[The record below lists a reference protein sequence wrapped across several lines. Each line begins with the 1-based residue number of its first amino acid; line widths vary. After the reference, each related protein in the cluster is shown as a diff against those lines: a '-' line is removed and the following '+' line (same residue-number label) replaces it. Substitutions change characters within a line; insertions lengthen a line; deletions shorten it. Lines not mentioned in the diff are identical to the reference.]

1 MIQIDLPTLVKRLNL
16 FSRQALE
23 MAASE
28 CMSQQA
34 AEITVSHVL
43 IQMLA
48 MPRSD
53 LRVITRQGDIGMEE
67 LRQALTVENYT
78 TARSADS
85 YPAFSP
91 MLVEWLK
98 EGWLLASAEMQ
109 HSELRGGVLLL
120 ALLHSP
126 LRYIPPAAAQLLTG
140 INRDRLQQDFVQWTQ
155 ESAESVVP
163 DADCKGAGALTDV
176 ADSLLARYAKNMT
189 EDARNDRLD
198 PVLCRDHEID
208 LMIDILCR
216 RRKNNPVVVGEAG
229 VGKSALIEGLA
240 LRIVAGQVPDKLKN
254 TDIMTLDLGALQAG
268 ASVKGEFEK
277 RFKGLMAE
285 VISSPVPVILFIDEA
300 HTLIG
305 AGNQQG
311 GLDISNLLKPAL
323 ARGELKTIAATTWS
337 EYKKYF
343 EKDAALSRR
352 FQLVKVSEPNAA
364 EATIILRGLS
374 AVYEQS
380 HGVLIDDDAL
390 QAAATLSE
398 RYLSGRQLPDKA
410 IDVLDTAC
418 ARVAINLSSPP
429 KQISALTTL
438 SHQQE
443 AEIRQL
449 ERELRI
455 GLRTNTSRMTE
466 VLVQYDETLTALDE
480 LEAAWHQQQTLVQEI
495 IALRQQLLG
504 MAEDDAASLP
514 HVDAVEDTPPESEQ
528 DNTGAKLADEAGS
541 EQPEE
546 TAETVSPV
554 QRLAQ
559 LTAELDALHNDRLLV
574 SPHVDKKQIAAVIAE
589 WTGVPLNRLSQNE
602 MSVITDLPVWL
613 GDTIKGQDLAIA
625 SLHKHLLT
633 ARADLRR
640 PGRPLGAFL
649 LAGPSGVGKTET
661 VLQLAELLYGGRQY
675 LTTINMSE
683 FQEKHTVSRLIGSPP
698 GYVGYGEG
706 GVLTEAIRQKP
717 YSVVLLD
724 EVEKAHPDVL
734 NLFYQAFDKGE
745 MADGEGRLIDCKNI
759 VFFLTSNLGYQV
771 IVEHADDPETMQEVL
786 YPVLAD
792 FFKPAL
798 LARMEVVPYQ
808 SLKTRALGVLPADL
822 NLRDQVGPTFDQ
834 VFTSADDNKLVVPQF
849 LTRYGLQSYFVKQ
862 RDELVELTAMDSW
875 VLNLTR
881 SVKYSDADRAEI
893 QRQLTEQYISDYTA
907 TWRAGMDNLNIRNFE
922 SIGQLTGALE
932 QVISGDLPLQR
943 ALTVLR
949 DNTQPGVF
957 SEKLSAKEREEA
969 LAEPDYQLLTR
980 LGHEFAPE
988 NSTLAVQKDKES
1000 TMQAVYQQLTELHRY
1015 LLAIQNAPVP
1025 GKSAL
1030 KAVQL
1035 RLDQNSSDPIFAT
1048 RQMAKT
1054 LPAPLNR
1061 WVGRLADQAWHVVMV
1076 EAVHYMEVD
1085 WRDSVV
1091 KPFNEQLANNYP
1103 FNPRSAQDASLDAFE
1118 RFFKPDGI
1126 LDTFYQQNL
1135 KLFIDNDLS
1144 LEDGDNSVIIREDI
1158 IAQLKTA
1165 QKIRDIFFSKQ
1176 NGLGTSFAVETV
1188 SLSGNKRRSVL
1199 NLDGQLVDYS
1209 QGRNYTAHLVWP
1221 NNMREGNESKLTL
1234 VGANGGAPRSISF
1247 SGPWAQ
1253 FRLFGAG
1260 QLTGVQ
1266 DGNFTV
1272 RFSVDGGAMTYR
1284 VHIRCSSNCYRLTT
1298 PLRAQQRCG
1307 WPHLNSKTMSAG
1319 CNNFLIP
1326 PRYSRWKPGCR

>member
-1 MIQIDLPTLVKRLNL
+1 MIQIDLATLVKRLAP
-16 FSRQALE
+16 FAKQALE
-23 MAASE
+23 AAASE

-48 MPRSD
+48 TPRSD
-53 LRVITRQGDIGMEE
+53 FRVIAERAEIGADD
-67 LRQALTVENYT
+67 LRQALTVENYA
-78 TARSADS
+78 TARSSDS
-85 YPAFSP
+85 YPSFSP

-98 EGWLLASAEMQ
+98 EAWLLASAEMQ
-109 HSELRGGVLLL
+109 QTELRGGVLLL

-126 LRYIPPAAAQLLTG
+126 LRYLPPAAARLLTA
-140 INRDRLQQDFVQWTQ
+140 INRDLLRQDFAGWTK
-155 ESAESVVP
+155 ESAESVILN
-163 DADCKGAGALTDV
+163 ADGQAASAI
-176 ADSLLARYAKNMT
+176 ADTGDTLLARYAKNMT
-189 EDARNDRLD
+189 DDARQGRLD
-198 PVLCRDHEID
+198 PVLCRDNEID

-240 LRIVAGQVPDKLKN
+240 LRIIAGQVPDKLRD

-285 VISSPVPVILFIDEA
+285 VIQSPKPVILFIDEA

-380 HGVLIDDDAL
+380 HGVLIDDEAL

-429 KQISALTTL
+429 RQISALTTL
-438 SHQQE
+438 RQQCE

-449 ERELRI
+449 EREIRI
-455 GLRTNTSRMTE
+455 GLRSDTTRLTE
-466 VLVQYDETLTALDE
+466 VIVQYDETLSELDA
-480 LEAAWHQQQTLVQEI
+480 LEAAWRQQQTLVQEI
-495 IALRQQLLG
+495 IALRKGLLDETDATG
-504 MAEDDAASLP
+504 NDETATPETEAVGSDDESVTA
-514 HVDAVEDTPPESEQ
+514 PPEAE
-528 DNTGAKLADEAGS
+528 
-541 EQPEE
+541 PEM
-546 TAETVSPV
+546 SPAA
-554 QRLAQ
+554 RLAQ
-559 LTAELDALHNDRLLV
+559 LTAELDALHHTQLLV
-574 SPHVDKKQIAAVIAE
+574 SPHVDKKQIASVIAE

-602 MSVITDLPVWL
+602 MSVITDLPQWL
-613 GDTIKGQDLAIA
+613 GDTIKGQALAIKH
-625 SLHKHLLT
+625 LHKHLLT

-745 MADGEGRLIDCKNI
+745 MADGEGRLIDCKNV

-771 IVEHADDPETMQEVL
+771 IVEHADNPEAMQEAL

-798 LARMEVVPYQ
+798 LARMEVVPYLPLSRETLAVIIAGKLARLDNVLRARFGAEVVIEPEVTDEIMQ
-808 SLKTRALGVLPADL
+808 RVTRAENGARMLESVIDGEMLPPLSLLLLQKMAANIAIARITLGVANGAFTADVE
-822 NLRDQVGPTFDQ
+822 DMP
-834 VFTSADDNKLVVPQF
+834 
-849 LTRYGLQSYFVKQ
+849 
-862 RDELVELTAMDSW
+862 DE
-875 VLNLTR
+875 
-881 SVKYSDADRAEI
+881 
-893 QRQLTEQYISDYTA
+893 
-907 TWRAGMDNLNIRNFE
+907 
-922 SIGQLTGALE
+922 
-932 QVISGDLPLQR
+932 
-943 ALTVLR
+943 
-949 DNTQPGVF
+949 NTQPV
-957 SEKLSAKEREEA
+957 
-969 LAEPDYQLLTR
+969 
-980 LGHEFAPE
+980 
-988 NSTLAVQKDKES
+988 
-1000 TMQAVYQQLTELHRY
+1000 TETE
-1015 LLAIQNAPVP
+1015 
-1025 GKSAL
+1025 
-1030 KAVQL
+1030 
-1035 RLDQNSSDPIFAT
+1035 D
-1048 RQMAKT
+1048 
-1054 LPAPLNR
+1054 
-1061 WVGRLADQAWHVVMV
+1061 
-1076 EAVHYMEVD
+1076 EAV
-1085 WRDSVV
+1085 
-1091 KPFNEQLANNYP
+1091 L
-1103 FNPRSAQDASLDAFE
+1103 
-1118 RFFKPDGI
+1118 
-1126 LDTFYQQNL
+1126 
-1135 KLFIDNDLS
+1135 
-1144 LEDGDNSVIIREDI
+1144 
-1158 IAQLKTA
+1158 
-1165 QKIRDIFFSKQ
+1165 
-1176 NGLGTSFAVETV
+1176 
-1188 SLSGNKRRSVL
+1188 
-1199 NLDGQLVDYS
+1199 
-1209 QGRNYTAHLVWP
+1209 
-1221 NNMREGNESKLTL
+1221 
-1234 VGANGGAPRSISF
+1234 
-1247 SGPWAQ
+1247 
-1253 FRLFGAG
+1253 
-1260 QLTGVQ
+1260 
-1266 DGNFTV
+1266 
-1272 RFSVDGGAMTYR
+1272 
-1284 VHIRCSSNCYRLTT
+1284 
-1298 PLRAQQRCG
+1298 
-1307 WPHLNSKTMSAG
+1307 
-1319 CNNFLIP
+1319 
-1326 PRYSRWKPGCR
+1326 

>member
-1 MIQIDLPTLVKRLNL
+1 MIQINLASLVKHLNL

-23 MAASE
+23 AAAAE

-34 AEITVSHVL
+34 TEITVAHVL
-43 IQMLA
+43 LQMLA
-48 MPRSD
+48 SVRSD
-53 LRVITRQGDIGMEE
+53 VRVIVERAEIDTNE
-67 LRQALTVENYT
+67 LRRALTVENYA
-78 TARSADS
+78 TARTVDS
-85 YPAFSP
+85 YPAFSL

-109 HSELRGGVLLL
+109 HSELRGGVMLL

-126 LRYIPPAAAQLLTG
+126 LRYVPPAAARQLTG
-140 INRDRLQQDFVQWTQ
+140 INRDRLQQDFAQWTR
-155 ESAESVVP
+155 ESAETAMQNADGQSVSTA
-163 DADCKGAGALTDV
+163 ADTGDG
-176 ADSLLARYAKNMT
+176 LLSRYTKNMT
-189 EDARNDRLD
+189 ADAHNGRLD

-285 VISSPVPVILFIDEA
+285 VIQSPKPVILFIDEA

-352 FQLVKVSEPNAA
+352 FQLVKVSEPNAV

-380 HGVLIDDDAL
+380 HGVLIDDEAL
-390 QAAATLSE
+390 QAAATLSD

-438 SHQQE
+438 SHQYE

-449 ERELRI
+449 EREIRI
-455 GLRTNTSRMTE
+455 GLRTDTSRMTE
-466 VLVQYDETLTALDE
+466 VLVQYDETLAELDE
-480 LEAAWHQQQTLVQEI
+480 LEAAWHQQQVLVQEI
-495 IALRQQLLG
+495 IALRRQLLG
-504 MAEDDAASLP
+504 GMERNVDSLPDADIVQSDDA
-514 HVDAVEDTPPESEQ
+514 ES
-528 DNTGAKLADEAGS
+528 TL
-541 EQPEE
+541 PEE
-546 TAETVSPV
+546 NVDTVLPADAVSPV
-554 QRLAQ
+554 ERLAQ
-559 LTAELDALHNDRLLV
+559 LTGELDTLHNTQLLV

-602 MSVITDLPVWL
+602 MSVITDLPTWL
-613 GDTIKGQDLAIA
+613 GDTIKGQELAIA

-771 IVEHADDPETMQEVL
+771 IVEHADDPDTMQEVL

-798 LARMEVVPYQ
+798 LARMEVVPYLPL
-808 SLKTRALGVLPADL
+808 SKETLATIIAGKLARLDNVLRSRFGAEVVIEPEVTDEIMSRVTRAENGARMLESVIDGDMLPPL
-822 NLRDQVGPTFDQ
+822 SL
-834 VFTSADDNKLVVPQF
+834 L
-849 LTRYGLQSYFVKQ
+849 LLQKMAAN
-862 RDELVELTAMDSW
+862 TAIA
-875 VLNLTR
+875 R
-881 SVKYSDADRAEI
+881 I
-893 QRQLTEQYISDYTA
+893 C
-907 TWRAGMDNLNIRNFE
+907 
-922 SIGQLTGALE
+922 
-932 QVISGDLPLQR
+932 
-943 ALTVLR
+943 
-949 DNTQPGVF
+949 
-957 SEKLSAKEREEA
+957 LSAADGAFTADVEDA
-969 LAEPDYQLLTR
+969 LPDDT
-980 LGHEFAPE
+980 
-988 NSTLAVQKDKES
+988 
-1000 TMQAVYQQLTELHRY
+1000 
-1015 LLAIQNAPVP
+1015 
-1025 GKSAL
+1025 
-1030 KAVQL
+1030 
-1035 RLDQNSSDPIFAT
+1035 AT
-1048 RQMAKT
+1048 RQT
-1054 LPAPLNR
+1054 
-1061 WVGRLADQAWHVVMV
+1061 VG
-1076 EAVHYMEVD
+1076 
-1085 WRDSVV
+1085 
-1091 KPFNEQLANNYP
+1091 
-1103 FNPRSAQDASLDAFE
+1103 
-1118 RFFKPDGI
+1118 
-1126 LDTFYQQNL
+1126 
-1135 KLFIDNDLS
+1135 
-1144 LEDGDNSVIIREDI
+1144 
-1158 IAQLKTA
+1158 
-1165 QKIRDIFFSKQ
+1165 
-1176 NGLGTSFAVETV
+1176 ETV
-1188 SLSGNKRRSVL
+1188 L
-1199 NLDGQLVDYS
+1199 
-1209 QGRNYTAHLVWP
+1209 
-1221 NNMREGNESKLTL
+1221 
-1234 VGANGGAPRSISF
+1234 
-1247 SGPWAQ
+1247 
-1253 FRLFGAG
+1253 
-1260 QLTGVQ
+1260 
-1266 DGNFTV
+1266 
-1272 RFSVDGGAMTYR
+1272 
-1284 VHIRCSSNCYRLTT
+1284 
-1298 PLRAQQRCG
+1298 
-1307 WPHLNSKTMSAG
+1307 
-1319 CNNFLIP
+1319 
-1326 PRYSRWKPGCR
+1326 

>member
-1 MIQIDLPTLVKRLNL
+1 MIQINLTSLVKHLNP

-23 MAASE
+23 AAAAE

-34 AEITVSHVL
+34 TEITVAHVL
-43 IQMLA
+43 LQMLA
-48 MPRSD
+48 AVRSD
-53 LRVITRQGDIGMEE
+53 VGVIAERAEIDTNALRR
-67 LRQALTVENYT
+67 ALTVENYV
-78 TARSADS
+78 TARATDS

-109 HSELRGGVLLL
+109 HSELRGGTLLL

-126 LRYIPPAAAQLLTG
+126 LRYVPSAAARLLTG
-140 INRDRLQQDFVQWTQ
+140 INRDRLQQDFGEWTR

-163 DADCKGAGALTDV
+163 DASGQTVGTTADTG
-176 ADSLLARYAKNMT
+176 DSLLGRYAKNMT
-189 EDARNDRLD
+189 ADACNGKLD

-240 LRIVAGQVPDKLKN
+240 LRIVAGQVPDKLRD

-285 VISSPVPVILFIDEA
+285 VSQSPKPIILFIDEA

-311 GLDISNLLKPAL
+311 GLDISGLLKPAL
-323 ARGELKTIAATTWS
+323 ARGELKTIAATTWR

-352 FQLVKVSEPNAA
+352 FQLVKVSEPTAA

-438 SHQQE
+438 CQQCE
-443 AEIRQL
+443 AEMRQL
-449 ERELRI
+449 EREIRI
-455 GLRTNTSRMTE
+455 GLRSDASRLTE
-466 VLVQYDETLTALDE
+466 VTAQYDYTLSELDE
-480 LEAAWHQQQTLVQEI
+480 LDTAWHQQQALVQEI
-495 IALRQQLLG
+495 IALRKELLDETE
-504 MAEDDAASLP
+504 ASSSEDITLPNSDDNAASTDEP
-514 HVDAVEDTPPESEQ
+514 VAEPTDATPGIPP
-528 DNTGAKLADEAGS
+528 AI
-541 EQPEE
+541 
-546 TAETVSPV
+546 
-554 QRLAQ
+554 RLAQ
-559 LTAELDALHNDRLLV
+559 LTAELEILHHTQLLV

-602 MSVITDLPVWL
+602 MSVITDLPQWL
-613 GDTIKGQDLAIA
+613 GDTIKGQDLAIGH
-625 SLHKHLLT
+625 LHKHLLT

-771 IVEHADDPETMQEVL
+771 IVEHADNPETMHDAL

-798 LARMEVVPYQ
+798 LARMEVVPY
-808 SLKTRALGVLPADL
+808 
-822 NLRDQVGPTFDQ
+822 
-834 VFTSADDNKLVVPQF
+834 
-849 LTRYGLQSYFVKQ
+849 
-862 RDELVELTAMDSW
+862 
-875 VLNLTR
+875 
-881 SVKYSDADRAEI
+881 
-893 QRQLTEQYISDYTA
+893 
-907 TWRAGMDNLNIRNFE
+907 
-922 SIGQLTGALE
+922 
-932 QVISGDLPLQR
+932 LPL
-943 ALTVLR
+943 
-949 DNTQPGVF
+949 
-957 SEKLSAKEREEA
+957 SRE
-969 LAEPDYQLLTR
+969 
-980 LGHEFAPE
+980 
-988 NSTLAVQKDKES
+988 TL
-1000 TMQAVYQQLTELHRY
+1000 
-1015 LLAIQNAPVP
+1015 
-1025 GKSAL
+1025 
-1030 KAVQL
+1030 
-1035 RLDQNSSDPIFAT
+1035 
-1048 RQMAKT
+1048 
-1054 LPAPLNR
+1054 
-1061 WVGRLADQAWHVVMV
+1061 
-1076 EAVHYMEVD
+1076 
-1085 WRDSVV
+1085 
-1091 KPFNEQLANNYP
+1091 
-1103 FNPRSAQDASLDAFE
+1103 
-1118 RFFKPDGI
+1118 
-1126 LDTFYQQNL
+1126 
-1135 KLFIDNDLS
+1135 
-1144 LEDGDNSVIIREDI
+1144 SVIIAGKLARLDNVLRTRFSAEVVIEPEVTDEIMQRVTRAENGARMLESVIDGEMLPPLSLLLLQKMAANVAIVRIVLGVTNGAFTADVED
-1158 IAQLKTA
+1158 APDDSLVENMQSEPETE
-1165 QKIRDIFFSKQ
+1165 D
-1176 NGLGTSFAVETV
+1176 ETV
-1188 SLSGNKRRSVL
+1188 L
-1199 NLDGQLVDYS
+1199 
-1209 QGRNYTAHLVWP
+1209 
-1221 NNMREGNESKLTL
+1221 
-1234 VGANGGAPRSISF
+1234 
-1247 SGPWAQ
+1247 
-1253 FRLFGAG
+1253 
-1260 QLTGVQ
+1260 
-1266 DGNFTV
+1266 
-1272 RFSVDGGAMTYR
+1272 
-1284 VHIRCSSNCYRLTT
+1284 
-1298 PLRAQQRCG
+1298 
-1307 WPHLNSKTMSAG
+1307 
-1319 CNNFLIP
+1319 
-1326 PRYSRWKPGCR
+1326 

>member
-1 MIQIDLPTLVKRLNL
+1 MIQINLASLVKHLNP

-23 MAASE
+23 AAAAE

-34 AEITVSHVL
+34 SEITVAHVL
-43 IQMLA
+43 LQMLA
-48 MPRSD
+48 SVRSD
-53 LRVITRQGDIGMEE
+53 LRVIAERADIDLNE
-67 LRQALTVENYT
+67 LRRALTVENYAT
-78 TARSADS
+78 SRTADS

-126 LRYIPPAAAQLLTG
+126 LRYIPPAAARLLTG

-163 DADCKGAGALTDV
+163 DADGKGTGSLANA

-189 EDARNDRLD
+189 EDARNGRLD

-216 RRKNNPVVVGEAG
+216 RRKNNPVVVSEAG

-240 LRIVAGQVPDKLKN
+240 LRIVAGQVPDKLKK

-337 EYKKYF
+337 EYTKYF

-374 AVYEQS
+374 SVYEHS

-455 GLRTNTSRMTE
+455 GLRTDTSRMTE
-466 VLVQYDETLTALDE
+466 VLVQYDETLAALDE
-480 LEAAWHQQQTLVQEI
+480 LEAAWHQQQALVQEI
-495 IALRQQLLG
+495 IALRRALLDL
-504 MAEDDAASLP
+504 AEET
-514 HVDAVEDTPPESEQ
+514 DAVVEEISES
-528 DNTGAKLADEAGS
+528 
-541 EQPEE
+541 
-546 TAETVSPV
+546 VSPV
-554 QRLAQ
+554 QRLAK

-602 MSVITDLPVWL
+602 MSVITDLPKWL

-625 SLHKHLLT
+625 CLHKHLLT

-771 IVEHADDPETMQEVL
+771 IVEHADDPETMQEFL

-798 LARMEVVPYQ
+798 LARMEVVPYLPL
-808 SLKTRALGVLPADL
+808 SKETLATIIAGKLARLDNVLRSRFGAEVIIEPEVTDEIMSRVTRAENGARMLESVIDGNMLPPL
-822 NLRDQVGPTFDQ
+822 SL
-834 VFTSADDNKLVVPQF
+834 L
-849 LTRYGLQSYFVKQ
+849 LLQKMAAN
-862 RDELVELTAMDSW
+862 TA
-875 VLNLTR
+875 VAR
-881 SVKYSDADRAEI
+881 
-893 QRQLTEQYISDYTA
+893 
-907 TWRAGMDNLNIRNFE
+907 IR
-922 SIGQLTGALE
+922 
-932 QVISGDLPLQR
+932 
-943 ALTVLR
+943 
-949 DNTQPGVF
+949 
-957 SEKLSAKEREEA
+957 LSAVDGAFTADVEDA
-969 LAEPDYQLLTR
+969 QD
-980 LGHEFAPE
+980 
-988 NSTLAVQKDKES
+988 DES
-1000 TMQAVYQQLTELHRY
+1000 VT
-1015 LLAIQNAPVP
+1015 
-1025 GKSAL
+1025 G
-1030 KAVQL
+1030 
-1035 RLDQNSSDPIFAT
+1035 D
-1048 RQMAKT
+1048 
-1054 LPAPLNR
+1054 
-1061 WVGRLADQAWHVVMV
+1061 
-1076 EAVHYMEVD
+1076 EAV
-1085 WRDSVV
+1085 
-1091 KPFNEQLANNYP
+1091 L
-1103 FNPRSAQDASLDAFE
+1103 
-1118 RFFKPDGI
+1118 
-1126 LDTFYQQNL
+1126 
-1135 KLFIDNDLS
+1135 
-1144 LEDGDNSVIIREDI
+1144 
-1158 IAQLKTA
+1158 
-1165 QKIRDIFFSKQ
+1165 
-1176 NGLGTSFAVETV
+1176 
-1188 SLSGNKRRSVL
+1188 
-1199 NLDGQLVDYS
+1199 
-1209 QGRNYTAHLVWP
+1209 
-1221 NNMREGNESKLTL
+1221 
-1234 VGANGGAPRSISF
+1234 
-1247 SGPWAQ
+1247 
-1253 FRLFGAG
+1253 
-1260 QLTGVQ
+1260 
-1266 DGNFTV
+1266 
-1272 RFSVDGGAMTYR
+1272 
-1284 VHIRCSSNCYRLTT
+1284 
-1298 PLRAQQRCG
+1298 
-1307 WPHLNSKTMSAG
+1307 
-1319 CNNFLIP
+1319 
-1326 PRYSRWKPGCR
+1326 

>member
-53 LRVITRQGDIGMEE
+53 LLVITRQGDIGMEE

-98 EGWLLASAEMQ
+98 EGWLLASVEMQ

-126 LRYIPPAAAQLLTG
+126 LRYIPPAAARLLTG

-163 DADCKGAGALTDV
+163 DADGKGAGTLTDA
-176 ADSLLARYAKNMT
+176 ADTLLARYAKNMT
-189 EDARNDRLD
+189 EDARNGRLD

-455 GLRTNTSRMTE
+455 GLRTDTSRMTE

-514 HVDAVEDTPPESEQ
+514 DADAAEDTPSEAEQ
-528 DNTGAKLADEAGS
+528 DNTDAEPADEAGS

-559 LTAELDALHNDRLLV
+559 LTAELDALHNDRLQV

-602 MSVITDLPVWL
+602 MSVITDLPKWL

-771 IVEHADDPETMQEVL
+771 IVEHADDPETMQEAL

-798 LARMEVVPYQ
+798 LARMEVVPY
-808 SLKTRALGVLPADL
+808 
-822 NLRDQVGPTFDQ
+822 
-834 VFTSADDNKLVVPQF
+834 
-849 LTRYGLQSYFVKQ
+849 
-862 RDELVELTAMDSW
+862 
-875 VLNLTR
+875 
-881 SVKYSDADRAEI
+881 
-893 QRQLTEQYISDYTA
+893 
-907 TWRAGMDNLNIRNFE
+907 
-922 SIGQLTGALE
+922 
-932 QVISGDLPLQR
+932 LPL
-943 ALTVLR
+943 
-949 DNTQPGVF
+949 
-957 SEKLSAKEREEA
+957 SKET
-969 LAEPDYQLLTR
+969 LATIIAGKLTR
-980 LGHEFAPE
+980 LDNVLRSRFGAEVIIEPE
-988 NSTLAVQKDKES
+988 VTDEIMSRVTRAENGARMLES
-1000 TMQAVYQQLTELHRY
+1000 VIDGDM
-1015 LLAIQNAPVP
+1015 
-1025 GKSAL
+1025 
-1030 KAVQL
+1030 
-1035 RLDQNSSDPIFAT
+1035 
-1048 RQMAKT
+1048 
-1054 LPAPLNR
+1054 LPP
-1061 WVGRLADQAWHVVMV
+1061 
-1076 EAVHYMEVD
+1076 
-1085 WRDSVV
+1085 
-1091 KPFNEQLANNYP
+1091 
-1103 FNPRSAQDASLDAFE
+1103 
-1118 RFFKPDGI
+1118 
-1126 LDTFYQQNL
+1126 
-1135 KLFIDNDLS
+1135 LS
-1144 LEDGDNSVIIREDI
+1144 LLLLQKMAANTAIARIRLSAADGTFTADVEDALDDESVTED
-1158 IAQLKTA
+1158 
-1165 QKIRDIFFSKQ
+1165 
-1176 NGLGTSFAVETV
+1176 ETV
-1188 SLSGNKRRSVL
+1188 L
-1199 NLDGQLVDYS
+1199 
-1209 QGRNYTAHLVWP
+1209 
-1221 NNMREGNESKLTL
+1221 
-1234 VGANGGAPRSISF
+1234 
-1247 SGPWAQ
+1247 
-1253 FRLFGAG
+1253 
-1260 QLTGVQ
+1260 
-1266 DGNFTV
+1266 
-1272 RFSVDGGAMTYR
+1272 
-1284 VHIRCSSNCYRLTT
+1284 
-1298 PLRAQQRCG
+1298 
-1307 WPHLNSKTMSAG
+1307 
-1319 CNNFLIP
+1319 
-1326 PRYSRWKPGCR
+1326 

>member
-1 MIQIDLPTLVKRLNL
+1 MIQINLTSLVKHLNP

-23 MAASE
+23 AAAAE

-34 AEITVSHVL
+34 TEITVAHVL
-43 IQMLA
+43 LQMLA
-48 MPRSD
+48 AVRSD
-53 LRVITRQGDIGMEE
+53 VRVIAERAEIDTNA
-67 LRQALTVENYT
+67 LRRALTVENYV
-78 TARSADS
+78 TARATDS

-109 HSELRGGVLLL
+109 HSELRGGTLLL

-126 LRYIPPAAAQLLTG
+126 LRYVPSAAARLLTG
-140 INRDRLQQDFVQWTQ
+140 INRDRLQQDFGEWTR

-163 DADCKGAGALTDV
+163 DAGGQTVGTTADTG
-176 ADSLLARYAKNMT
+176 DSLLGRYAKNMT
-189 EDARNDRLD
+189 ADACNGKLD

-240 LRIVAGQVPDKLKN
+240 LRIVAGQVPDKLRD

-285 VISSPVPVILFIDEA
+285 VSQSPKPIILFIDEA

-311 GLDISNLLKPAL
+311 GLDISGLLKPAL
-323 ARGELKTIAATTWS
+323 ARGELKTIAATTWR

-352 FQLVKVSEPNAA
+352 FQLVKVSEPTAA

-438 SHQQE
+438 CQQCE
-443 AEIRQL
+443 AEMRQL
-449 ERELRI
+449 EREIRI
-455 GLRTNTSRMTE
+455 GLRSDASRLTE
-466 VLVQYDETLTALDE
+466 VTAQYDYTLSELDE
-480 LEAAWHQQQTLVQEI
+480 LDTAWHQQQALVQEI
-495 IALRQQLLG
+495 IALRKELLDETE
-504 MAEDDAASLP
+504 ASSSEDITLPNSDDNAASTDEP
-514 HVDAVEDTPPESEQ
+514 VAEPTDATPGIPP
-528 DNTGAKLADEAGS
+528 AI
-541 EQPEE
+541 
-546 TAETVSPV
+546 
-554 QRLAQ
+554 RLAQ
-559 LTAELDALHNDRLLV
+559 LTAELEILHHTQLLV

-602 MSVITDLPVWL
+602 MSVITDLPQWL
-613 GDTIKGQDLAIA
+613 GDTIKGQDLAIGH
-625 SLHKHLLT
+625 LHKHLLT

-771 IVEHADDPETMQEVL
+771 IVEHADNPETMHDAL

-798 LARMEVVPYQ
+798 LASMEVVPY
-808 SLKTRALGVLPADL
+808 
-822 NLRDQVGPTFDQ
+822 
-834 VFTSADDNKLVVPQF
+834 
-849 LTRYGLQSYFVKQ
+849 
-862 RDELVELTAMDSW
+862 
-875 VLNLTR
+875 
-881 SVKYSDADRAEI
+881 
-893 QRQLTEQYISDYTA
+893 
-907 TWRAGMDNLNIRNFE
+907 
-922 SIGQLTGALE
+922 
-932 QVISGDLPLQR
+932 LPL
-943 ALTVLR
+943 
-949 DNTQPGVF
+949 
-957 SEKLSAKEREEA
+957 SRE
-969 LAEPDYQLLTR
+969 
-980 LGHEFAPE
+980 
-988 NSTLAVQKDKES
+988 TL
-1000 TMQAVYQQLTELHRY
+1000 
-1015 LLAIQNAPVP
+1015 
-1025 GKSAL
+1025 
-1030 KAVQL
+1030 
-1035 RLDQNSSDPIFAT
+1035 
-1048 RQMAKT
+1048 
-1054 LPAPLNR
+1054 
-1061 WVGRLADQAWHVVMV
+1061 
-1076 EAVHYMEVD
+1076 
-1085 WRDSVV
+1085 
-1091 KPFNEQLANNYP
+1091 
-1103 FNPRSAQDASLDAFE
+1103 
-1118 RFFKPDGI
+1118 
-1126 LDTFYQQNL
+1126 
-1135 KLFIDNDLS
+1135 
-1144 LEDGDNSVIIREDI
+1144 SVIIAGKLARLDNVLRARFSAEVVIEPEVTDEIMQRVTRAENGARMLESVIDGEMLPPLSLLLLQKMAANVAIVRIVLGVTNGAFTADVED
-1158 IAQLKTA
+1158 APDDSLVENMQSEPETE
-1165 QKIRDIFFSKQ
+1165 D
-1176 NGLGTSFAVETV
+1176 ETV
-1188 SLSGNKRRSVL
+1188 L
-1199 NLDGQLVDYS
+1199 
-1209 QGRNYTAHLVWP
+1209 
-1221 NNMREGNESKLTL
+1221 
-1234 VGANGGAPRSISF
+1234 
-1247 SGPWAQ
+1247 
-1253 FRLFGAG
+1253 
-1260 QLTGVQ
+1260 
-1266 DGNFTV
+1266 
-1272 RFSVDGGAMTYR
+1272 
-1284 VHIRCSSNCYRLTT
+1284 
-1298 PLRAQQRCG
+1298 
-1307 WPHLNSKTMSAG
+1307 
-1319 CNNFLIP
+1319 
-1326 PRYSRWKPGCR
+1326 